1 MGKLIPP
8 DKKQCQAEC
17 LEGSFIENN
26 PASDGEK
33 DSMSLCDDC
42 LPIMIKKYGGE
53 FAASLCDNCLQIMIK
68 KYGGEF
74 ATISPIK
81 RRKPKCSSTR

>member
-53 FAASLCDNCLQIMIK
+53 FA
-68 KYGGEF
+68 
-74 ATISPIK
+74 TISPIK